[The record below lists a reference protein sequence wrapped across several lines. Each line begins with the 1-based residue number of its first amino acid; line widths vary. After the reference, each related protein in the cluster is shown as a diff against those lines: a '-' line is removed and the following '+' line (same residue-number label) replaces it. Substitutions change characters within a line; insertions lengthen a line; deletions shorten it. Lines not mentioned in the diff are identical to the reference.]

1 MGAENEMG
9 RSSEMNTPRC
19 TSSSTPRP
27 GVEKQGRR
35 LPGSLWAK
43 DLSFI
48 YNNYDV
54 EKISKKK
61 SG

>member
-1 MGAENEMG
+1 
-9 RSSEMNTPRC
+9 
-19 TSSSTPRP
+19 
-27 GVEKQGRR
+27 VEKQGRR

-43 DLSFI
+43 DLSSI